1 MKYEGLVDTVCR
13 IYWLCQPLIDCK
25 TLHWI
30 EENNMVPT
38 GKPKMGF
45 WGVYAQRQ
53 NVKDTV
59 EEKLGAIARESEN
72 IQVQRDNIKT
82 VSDTISDLV
91 G

>member
-1 MKYEGLVDTVCR
+1 
-13 IYWLCQPLIDCK
+13 
-25 TLHWI
+25 
-30 EENNMVPT
+30 
-38 GKPKMGF
+38 MGF